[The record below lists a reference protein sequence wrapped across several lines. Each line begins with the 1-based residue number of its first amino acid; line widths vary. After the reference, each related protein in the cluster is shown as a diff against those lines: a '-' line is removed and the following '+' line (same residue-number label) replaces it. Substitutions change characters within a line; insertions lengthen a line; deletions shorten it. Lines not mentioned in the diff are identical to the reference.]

1 MYDGI
6 LIFSEFIKLFIKV
19 TIQMNDYNRERASDS
34 VSRISKKISADGIT
48 FKDFLELIGEQGGL
62 LSCLVLVAPF
72 LFPVSIPGSSLPFG
86 LAILLINVGIILKR
100 HPLIPR
106 VIMEYKISQN
116 NMLKILNGMST
127 VLTKFEK
134 ITQPRL
140 TVLAGTDNMVYVN
153 SSLIIFCSLLLMLPL
168 PVPLTDFLP
177 AYSILFLTL
186 GSIERDGYLIVA
198 GYSLA
203 VVTTVYFLLIAIL
216 GLAGIKLV
224 LSFLGINF

>member
-1 MYDGI
+1 MKD
-6 LIFSEFIKLFIKV
+6 S
-19 TIQMNDYNRERASDS
+19 NRERASES
-34 VSRISKKISADGIT
+34 VSRISKEIPEEGIA

-100 HPLIPR
+100 HPLIPGF
-106 VIMEYKISQN
+106 IMEYKIAQN
-116 NMLKILNGMST
+116 SMLKILNGMGT
-127 VLTKFEK
+127 ILTKFEK
-134 ITQPRL
+134 ITKPRL
-140 TVLAGTDNMVYVN
+140 IVLAGKDNMVYVN
-153 SSLIIFCSLLLMLPL
+153 SSLIIFSSFLLMLPL

-177 AYSILFLTL
+177 AYSILFLAL

-198 GYSLA
+198 GYALA

>member
-1 MYDGI
+1 
-6 LIFSEFIKLFIKV
+6 
-19 TIQMNDYNRERASDS
+19 MNDSNRERASDS
-34 VSRISKKISADGIT
+34 VSRISKEIPAEGIT

-100 HPLIPR
+100 HPLIPK

-134 ITQPRL
+134 ITKPRL
-140 TVLAGTDNMVYVN
+140 TVLAGTDNIFYVN

-224 LSFLGINF
+224 LSFLGISF